1 MASPFDYEHADPWAQ
16 DFVDVEPINAGVTA
30 GLVARIEAVRAAAPK
45 GGDVLRSS
53 STLILGP
60 AGSGKTHL
68 FARLRKKCG
77 LRAAFVLVRPEVG
90 VLPTPRQILAQVVDA
105 LQKRVID
112 TDKLQID
119 VVVGALLA
127 VRGGA
132 SRFPF
137 LALDDLR
144 ASPDR
149 EDRLEQIQEQLE
161 GSYDDLVASSSYVH
175 RLLRV
180 PFAARQDRQAMLQ
193 YLSGREPEEWQLKRL
208 GLARGLADE
217 DILPALRSLSIVAA
231 FGAPIVILF
240 DQLENLVG
248 DDGERIHA
256 HARIYSELFDPPM
269 RGLVLV
275 QMALDREWE
284 ERIRPRLGEAE
295 RSRLESQ
302 KLTLALPTPPQREA
316 LLREWGQRFDAN
328 VETGPFPFP
337 FSAAAW
343 QEWRSLPGVTPRML
357 MIECRERL
365 AAGGAEPPAGPTREA
380 EDAALVQRLE
390 LQWEEHVSRTRA
402 AIEEAAAASR
412 ALDEWRIVS
421 GVRAYLGLCDG
432 ITSGAGIAPS
442 QFSVRAAGRDL
453 GMVVLQQQNGNSL
466 ATTLKKCEA
475 LAPKQPV
482 RILRESRLAI
492 KPTWTAC
499 IAARRA
505 LLALPGIAWVELNH
519 ETTTR
524 LLTLHDFLA
533 SARSRDLTDATG
545 RPIEEDRAIA
555 WTRQLIVSEPWSELL
570 PHLLGHE
577 PPVPA
582 PAPAPVPVPV
592 PTPAFKPTS
601 PEPIAGAAPTPIV
614 LTALRRLHLAS
625 IDRLVREVRLSAPGT
640 SQSAVMGALAAASGE
655 VQWLGGT
662 IVCTA
667 EVAS

>member
-1 MASPFDYEHADPWAQ
+1 MASPFDYEHADPWAH
-16 DFVDVEPINAGVTA
+16 DFVDVEALNAGVTD
-30 GLVARIEAVRAAAPK
+30 GLVARIKAVRAAAPA
-45 GGDVLRSS
+45 GSGVLRSS

-77 LRAAFVLVRPEVG
+77 LRAAFVLVRPEIG
-90 VLPTPRQILAQVVDA
+90 VSPTPRQILAQVVDA
-105 LQKRVID
+105 LQKRVIGTD
-112 TDKLQID
+112 TLQID
-119 VVVGALLA
+119 LIVGALIA
-127 VRGGA
+127 ECGGP
-132 SRFPF
+132 SRYPSV
-137 LALDDLR
+137 ALDDLR
-144 ASPDR
+144 MSPQR
-149 EDRLEQIQEQLE
+149 EERLEQIQEQIE
-161 GSYDDLVASSSYVH
+161 KSYDDLVASASYVK
-175 RLLRV
+175 RLLFL
-180 PFAARQDRQAMLQ
+180 PFATRQDRQAMVH
-193 YLSGREPEEWQLKRL
+193 YLSGREPEEGQLKRL

-256 HARIYSELFDPPM
+256 HARLYVELFDPPM

-284 ERIRPRLGEAE
+284 ERIHPRLGEAE

-302 KLTLALPTPPQREA
+302 KLTLALPTPSQRDA
-316 LLREWGQRFDAN
+316 LLHAWGQRFEPN
-328 VETGPFPFP
+328 IEKGPFPFP
-337 FSAAAW
+337 FSVAAW

-365 AAGGAEPPAGPTREA
+365 AAGGAEPPAGPTRED

-390 LQWEEHVSRTRA
+390 LQWEEHLVRTRA
-402 AIEEAAAASR
+402 AQGEATAASR

-432 ITSGAGIAPS
+432 LALGAGSAPS
-442 QFSVRAAGRDL
+442 QFSVSAAGRDL
-453 GMVVLQQQNGNSL
+453 HVVVLQQQNGNSL
-466 ATTLKKCEA
+466 TTTLKKCEA
-475 LAPKQPV
+475 LAATHPT

-505 LLALPGIAWVELNH
+505 FLAVPGASWIDLDH
-519 ETTTR
+519 ETTMR
-524 LLTLHDFLA
+524 LLTLHDVLA

-545 RPIEEDRAIA
+545 RPIEEERAIA
-555 WTRQLIVSEPWSELL
+555 WIRTQLMVSEPWSEILTR
-570 PHLLGHE
+570 LLGSETH
-577 PPVPA
+577 
-582 PAPAPVPVPV
+582 APVPVPV
-592 PTPAFKPTS
+592 PAPD
-601 PEPIAGAAPTPIV
+601 PIASVPSAPVV
-614 LTALRRLHLAS
+614 LAALRRLHLAS
-625 IDRLVREVRLSAPGT
+625 IDRLVREVRIAAPGT
-640 SQSAVMGALAAASGE
+640 TQSAVMSALAASSRE
-655 VQWLGGT
+655 IQWLGGT

>member
-1 MASPFDYEHADPWAQ
+1 MASPFDYEHADPWAH
-16 DFVDVEPINAGVTA
+16 DFVDVEAINAGVTD

-45 GGDVLRSS
+45 GSGVLRSS

-77 LRAAFVLVRPEVG
+77 LRAAFVLVRPEIG
-90 VLPTPRQILAQVVDA
+90 VSPTPRQILAQVVDA
-105 LQKRVID
+105 LQKQVIS

-127 VRGGA
+127 VRGGT

-137 LALDDLR
+137 AALDGLHT
-144 ASPDR
+144 SPER
-149 EDRLEQIQEQLE
+149 EERLEQIQEQLE
-161 GSYDDLVASSSYVH
+161 GSYDDITASSSYVK
-175 RLLRV
+175 RLLRL
-180 PFAARQDRQAMLQ
+180 PFATRQERQAMLQ
-193 YLSGREPEEWQLKRL
+193 YLSGREPEEGQLKRL
-208 GLARGLADE
+208 GLTRGLADE
-217 DILPALRSLSIVAA
+217 DIMPALRSLSIVAA

-256 HARIYSELFDPPM
+256 HARIYAELFDPPM

-284 ERIRPRLGEAE
+284 ERFRPRLGEAE

-302 KLTLALPTPPQREA
+302 KLTLALPTPEQRDA
-316 LLREWGQRFDAN
+316 LLREWGQRLEPN
-328 VETGPFPFP
+328 VEGGPFPFP
-337 FSAAAW
+337 FSTTAW
-343 QEWRSLPGVTPRML
+343 KDWRSLPGVTPRML

-365 AAGGAEPPAGPTREA
+365 AAGGAEPSVSPTDEDQ
-380 EDAALVQRLE
+380 DAALVQLLE
-390 LQWEEHVSRTRA
+390 LQWEEHLSRTRA
-402 AIEEAAAASR
+402 ALDEATAASR

-421 GVRAYLGLCDG
+421 GVRAYLGLCAG
-432 ITSGAGIAPS
+432 IAIGAGRAPS
-442 QFSVRAAGRDL
+442 QFSVSTAGRDL
-453 GMVVLQQQNGNSL
+453 NLVVLQQQNGNSL
-466 ATTLKKCEA
+466 TTTLKRCEA
-475 LAPKQPV
+475 LAAKQPT
-482 RILRESRLAI
+482 RILRESRLAL

-505 LLALPGIAWVELNH
+505 LLAVPGASWVDLDH

-533 SARSRDLTDATG
+533 SACSRDLTDTVG
-545 RPIEEDRAIA
+545 RPIAEERAAA
-555 WTRQLIVSEPWSELL
+555 WVRQRMVSEPWSGILA
-570 PHLLGHE
+570 HLLGGGANA
-577 PPVPA
+577 PVPA
-582 PAPAPVPVPV
+582 PAP
-592 PTPAFKPTS
+592 
-601 PEPIAGAAPTPIV
+601 PEPEPLAHSAPARVV
-614 LTALRRLHLAS
+614 LAALRRLHLAS
-625 IDRLVREVRLSAPGT
+625 IDRLVREVRTVAPGT
-640 SQSAVMGALAAASGE
+640 TQSAVMSALAASSGE
-655 VQWLGGT
+655 IQWLGGT